1 MATIGLAQTEI
12 RYQKGLPVPAPTN
25 VTSLGSRAEACA
37 PATALRDLEWNNVRA
52 LIENGGA
59 LWYNRAIDRGAHFVP
74 KEEGVSVVYGGAL
87 WLGGISPDQ
96 QLKLAAV
103 RYRTTGNDFWPGPL
117 TNDGSAETDPNTCDS
132 YDRFAV
138 SFRSDAQRH
147 RQYHEAVIAGTVDT
161 DFPDGYAYPS
171 YFDEYPAHGN
181 PGLNQDYYLAP
192 FLDFDGDGSYNP
204 AAGDYPWFDFLQE
217 IDCGNRRREDLVP
230 LYGDQN
236 FYWILND
243 KGNVHSESQGE
254 PIGME
259 IRAQAF
265 AFSTND
271 EVNNMSFYNYVLIN
285 QGTQTL
291 TNTYMAQW
299 VDVDLGGH
307 TDDYVGVDVR
317 RGLGYGYN
325 GDQFDEPTS
334 YSIGYGENPPAM
346 GVDFFEGPY
355 QDADGLDN
363 PLTEVFSDAIDSLGI
378 PYEGIGI
385 GYGDGVIDNERYGM
399 RKFLYYNWNFGINGQ
414 PTLASHYYN
423 YMRGFWKNGQR
434 MAYGGDG
441 LSAGSGANLEI
452 AADYMFPGDTD
463 PYQWGTVGVEVD
475 DWTEISANNPAGDRL
490 FLQSAGPFTLE
501 PGDYNNITVG
511 MVWARAT
518 GGDPF
523 ESVQLLRIADDKAQA
538 LFDNCFEIVSGP
550 DAPDVTIQEL
560 ENELILY
567 LTNDNPISNNFQETY
582 TAIDPGISKELPDGT
597 LLTEEDRS
605 YEFEG
610 YQIYQLADETVS
622 PSDLQNIEKARL
634 IFQCDLANDVNQLV
648 NYSFDE
654 VMQVPVPSLM
664 ANGANEGIRHSFQ
677 VTTDAFAQGD
687 NALVNH
693 KTYYFMALAYG
704 YNNYADYDV
713 TTGTGQDLQYKASR
727 KAAVGSIRVYSG
739 TPHKPTVESGGI
751 VVAAAYGDGLSLTR
765 LEGKGNA
772 LNDVALTT
780 ESEAALVA
788 SPDGKIGELTY
799 QAGKAPVEVRVIDPL
814 AVPAGEFELRV
825 LGEAGDLD
833 DGEDVEWV
841 L

>member
-1 MATIGLAQTEI
+1 
-12 RYQKGLPVPAPTN
+12 
-25 VTSLGSRAEACA
+25 
-37 PATALRDLEWNNVRA
+37 
-52 LIENGGA
+52 
-59 LWYNRAIDRGAHFVP
+59 
-74 KEEGVSVVYGGAL
+74 
-87 WLGGISPDQ
+87 
-96 QLKLAAV
+96 
-103 RYRTTGNDFWPGPL
+103 
-117 TNDGSAETDPNTCDS
+117 
-132 YDRFAV
+132 
-138 SFRSDAQRH
+138 
-147 RQYHEAVIAGTVDT
+147 
-161 DFPDGYAYPS
+161 
-171 YFDEYPAHGN
+171 
-181 PGLNQDYYLAP
+181 
-192 FLDFDGDGSYNP
+192 
-204 AAGDYPWFDFLQE
+204 
-217 IDCGNRRREDLVP
+217 
-230 LYGDQN
+230 
-236 FYWILND
+236 
-243 KGNVHSESQGE
+243 
-254 PIGME
+254 
-259 IRAQAF
+259 
-265 AFSTND
+265 
-271 EVNNMSFYNYVLIN
+271 
-285 QGTQTL
+285 
-291 TNTYMAQW
+291 
-299 VDVDLGGH
+299 
-307 TDDYVGVDVR
+307 
-317 RGLGYGYN
+317 
-325 GDQFDEPTS
+325 
-334 YSIGYGENPPAM
+334 
-346 GVDFFEGPY
+346 
-355 QDADGLDN
+355 
-363 PLTEVFSDAIDSLGI
+363 
-378 PYEGIGI
+378 
-385 GYGDGVIDNERYGM
+385 
-399 RKFLYYNWNFGINGQ
+399 
-414 PTLASHYYN
+414 
-423 YMRGFWKNGQR
+423 

-518 GGDPF
+518 GGEPF

-567 LTNDNPISNNFQETY
+567 LTNDNPISNNFNETF

-597 LLTEEDRS
+597 LLTEEERS
-605 YEFEG
+605 YAFEG

-765 LEGKGNA
+765 LEGMGNA
-772 LNDVALTT
+772 LNDVALTP

-799 QAGKAPVEVRVIDPL
+799 QGGQGACGGSRHRSSGCARRRV
-814 AVPAGEFELRV
+814 
-825 LGEAGDLD
+825 
-833 DGEDVEWV
+833 
-841 L
+841 

>member
-1 MATIGLAQTEI
+1 MKHDFPHIQGSGAPAFAAALGVFLLAFTTIAQTEI
-12 RYQKGLPVPAPTN
+12 RYQKGLPVPAPAN
-25 VTSLGSRAEACA
+25 VATAGSRAEACA

-132 YDRFAV
+132 FDRFAV
-138 SFRSDAQRH
+138 SYRADAQRH
-147 RQYHEAVIAGTVDT
+147 RQWHEAVLAGTDDI
-161 DFPDGYAYPS
+161 DFPDGYSYPAY
-171 YFDEYPAHGN
+171 FNDYPAHGN
-181 PGLNQDYYLAP
+181 PALNQDYYLAP
-192 FLDFDGDGSYNP
+192 FVDFDGDGSYEP
-204 AAGDYPWFDFLQE
+204 RFGDYPWFDFLQE
-217 IDCGNRRREDLVP
+217 IDCGNRRREDIVP

-355 QDADGLDN
+355 QDADGIDN
-363 PLTEVFSDAIDSLGI
+363 PLTDVFSDAIDSLGI

-385 GYGDGVIDNERYGM
+385 GYGDGVVDNERYGM

-414 PTLASHYYN
+414 PTLASTTTITC
-423 YMRGFWKNGQR
+423 GDFGK
-434 MAYGGDG
+434 MA
-441 LSAGSGANLEI
+441 SAW
-452 AADYMFPGDTD
+452 P
-463 PYQWGTVGVEVD
+463 
-475 DWTEISANNPAGDRL
+475 
-490 FLQSAGPFTLE
+490 
-501 PGDYNNITVG
+501 
-511 MVWARAT
+511 T
-518 GGDPF
+518 G
-523 ESVQLLRIADDKAQA
+523 
-538 LFDNCFEIVSGP
+538 
-550 DAPDVTIQEL
+550 
-560 ENELILY
+560 
-567 LTNDNPISNNFQETY
+567 
-582 TAIDPGISKELPDGT
+582 
-597 LLTEEDRS
+597 
-605 YEFEG
+605 
-610 YQIYQLADETVS
+610 
-622 PSDLQNIEKARL
+622 
-634 IFQCDLANDVNQLV
+634 
-648 NYSFDE
+648 
-654 VMQVPVPSLM
+654 
-664 ANGANEGIRHSFQ
+664 
-677 VTTDAFAQGD
+677 
-687 NALVNH
+687 
-693 KTYYFMALAYG
+693 
-704 YNNYADYDV
+704 
-713 TTGTGQDLQYKASR
+713 
-727 KAAVGSIRVYSG
+727 
-739 TPHKPTVESGGI
+739 
-751 VVAAAYGDGLSLTR
+751 
-765 LEGKGNA
+765 
-772 LNDVALTT
+772 
-780 ESEAALVA
+780 
-788 SPDGKIGELTY
+788 
-799 QAGKAPVEVRVIDPL
+799 
-814 AVPAGEFELRV
+814 
-825 LGEAGDLD
+825 
-833 DGEDVEWV
+833 
-841 L
+841 